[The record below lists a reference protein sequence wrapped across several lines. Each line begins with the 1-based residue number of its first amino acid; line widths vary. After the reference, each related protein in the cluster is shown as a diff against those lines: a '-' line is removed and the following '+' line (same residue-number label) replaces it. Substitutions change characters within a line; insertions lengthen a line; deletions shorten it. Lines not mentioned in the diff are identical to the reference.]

1 MNRLHQASKSLDE
14 ALENYSRICSDL
26 TKRYQF
32 CNAGDYVFKRLL
44 DNVTHQLQRNEAK
57 LYDIQ
62 SRIDRS
68 KGSVLASPQADSLPE
83 EALFRIFYFVLKAR
97 PTFPETFRGIGD
109 TRLVEPGSDHLAITQ
124 TCSRWR
130 LVTVNSKILWT
141 HIDIS
146 PFSPFLPQF
155 LSRAEAC
162 ARWSGDLALHLRI
175 HDDCEPP
182 LTTSSGVDSRLARII
197 DSIGSR
203 VSSLQLGIHW
213 MVRPHHLHLIDY
225 CLASCEAK
233 TLTHLEIKT
242 SCESPT
248 LEEFN
253 SEPFHQ
259 FFHGNPPWCGSNDE
273 GITFGI
279 PGKQIEELLRHV
291 TVLRINRLYPGWISS
306 AYRGLIELSL
316 TCRNDGEGSGPVP
329 QLFFALVFG
338 SNPGIQVLRFG
349 LKIKSTSNLPTT
361 KLSDLKVLHLETPDI
376 ETQRALLRLISPGK
390 QLFRVNIKL
399 RIPEEKLRMHVTFQ
413 SHRILSQ
420 YERSEESA
428 QHTQDDPPRSSSWN
442 TRGSF
447 RY

>member
-62 SRIDRS
+62 SRFDRS

-83 EALFRIFYFVLKAR
+83 EVLFRIFYFVLKAR

-109 TRLVEPGSDHLAITQ
+109 TPLVEPGSDHLAITQ

-130 LVTVNSKILWT
+130 LVAVNSKILWT

-242 SCESPT
+242 SRESPT

-291 TVLRINRLYPGWISS
+291 TVLRINRLYP
-306 AYRGLIELSL
+306 E
-316 TCRNDGEGSGPVP
+316 
-329 QLFFALVFG
+329 
-338 SNPGIQVLRFG
+338 
-349 LKIKSTSNLPTT
+349 
-361 KLSDLKVLHLETPDI
+361 
-376 ETQRALLRLISPGK
+376 
-390 QLFRVNIKL
+390 
-399 RIPEEKLRMHVTFQ
+399 
-413 SHRILSQ
+413 
-420 YERSEESA
+420 
-428 QHTQDDPPRSSSWN
+428 
-442 TRGSF
+442 
-447 RY
+447 